1 MENLSSEKLLQCSG
15 GGLINFATTL
25 LISLISL
32 TRLIK
37 SFKKV
42 RR

>member
-1 MENLSSEKLLQCSG
+1 MEYLSSEKLLKCEG
-15 GGLINFATTL
+15 GSLLGFAANL
-25 LISLISL
+25 FISLISL